1 MSEREDIRSAEP
13 AESSV
18 ASDATRDVA
27 SDVANDAVEKAAD
40 KEGNEAADKATEEVA
55 TSDPKKTGA
64 ESGHRFP
71 GALDIVA
78 MLLLMFV
85 SQLVVGVICS
95 VCGVA
100 IPTASDIAP
109 SDFETTMSIDILK
122 GERFAIIYP
131 LSMLAAFIS
140 IWLYV
145 RLRDGK
151 GRIARFSS
159 KGLNPN
165 IILSGFVWL
174 IAAQIVIEPLLEML
188 PPSENLG
195 TGRGFWASITA
206 IVFAPLFEE
215 LICRGVVLETMRR
228 RWGKITSVVLSSL
241 FFGVIH
247 LEPSVVISAFVAGAI
262 FGTTYLRT
270 ESLFST
276 MILHA
281 LNNTFAFA
289 LIVFGLSEVS
299 FAELFGNGPAY
310 YTLYASALAI
320 CAVFSID
327 AYRKVYRTN

>member
-1 MSEREDIRSAEP
+1 MALEQPNKQIMSEREDIRSAEP

-18 ASDATRDVA
+18 ASDAT
-27 SDVANDAVEKAAD
+27 SGVANDATEKAVEKVGDDAAN
-40 KEGNEAADKATEEVA
+40 KVADEVVTA
-55 TSDPKKTGA
+55 DPKKTGA
-64 ESGHRFP
+64 ESSHRFP
-71 GALDIVA
+71 GAIDIVA

-95 VCGVA
+95 VCGVT
-100 IPTASDIAP
+100 IPTTSEVAP

-159 KGLNPN
+159 KGFNPN

-206 IVFAPLFEE
+206 IPTPHTVLAPLP
-215 LICRGVVLETMRR
+215 L
-228 RWGKITSVVLSSL
+228 RWALT
-241 FFGVIH
+241 
-247 LEPSVVISAFVAGAI
+247 VATG
-262 FGTTYLRT
+262 
-270 ESLFST
+270 
-276 MILHA
+276 
-281 LNNTFAFA
+281 
-289 LIVFGLSEVS
+289 
-299 FAELFGNGPAY
+299 
-310 YTLYASALAI
+310 
-320 CAVFSID
+320 
-327 AYRKVYRTN
+327 